1 MAQTTPSAAGRH
13 AVHDER
19 HTGGH
24 GHTHLPAGPHATE
37 SADGLRV
44 VSIATGGML
53 VVALIEF
60 GIFAISGS
68 AGLLSDALHNF
79 GDVLT
84 TVALFAAFLVARRP
98 ATRRYT
104 YGFHRAE
111 DLAGAFISLVI
122 VVSAG
127 AAAYESY
134 IRLIH
139 NDTPTQIPLSIF
151 AALIGF
157 AGNEALAE
165 YKIRAGRRINSQ
177 ALIADGQH
185 SRADG
190 ITSLAAALGLLLTA
204 FGVRQADPVAG
215 LLISVAI
222 LYILVDVGRE
232 VFYRLMDAVEP
243 AVVEQIRG
251 IAQATPGVQ
260 DVQDIRARW
269 SGRRLYIAMN
279 IGADASITLA
289 EADAIAERVRQETLA
304 HVTGAALVDIHVDPL
319 GLPSGAD
326 PHAWLHDHAA
336 HDHAHDDEDHGHHE
350 NDHDHA
356 HDDHAHDDAAHEHT
370 HEPVG
375 GEPVSG

>member
-1 MAQTTPSAAGRH
+1 MAQTTPSAASAAQHSDH
-13 AVHDER
+13 ANHGAQ
-19 HTGGH
+19 HGGH

-44 VSIATGGML
+44 VSIATAGML

-98 ATRRYT
+98 ATMRYT

-134 IRLIH
+134 IRLIR
-139 NDTPTQIPLSIF
+139 NATPTQIPLSIF

-165 YKIRAGRRINSQ
+165 YKIRAGRRINSK

-190 ITSLAAALGLLLTA
+190 ITSLAA
-204 FGVRQADPVAG
+204 
-215 LLISVAI
+215 
-222 LYILVDVGRE
+222 
-232 VFYRLMDAVEP
+232 
-243 AVVEQIRG
+243 
-251 IAQATPGVQ
+251 
-260 DVQDIRARW
+260 
-269 SGRRLYIAMN
+269 
-279 IGADASITLA
+279 
-289 EADAIAERVRQETLA
+289 
-304 HVTGAALVDIHVDPL
+304 
-319 GLPSGAD
+319 
-326 PHAWLHDHAA
+326 
-336 HDHAHDDEDHGHHE
+336 
-350 NDHDHA
+350 
-356 HDDHAHDDAAHEHT
+356 
-370 HEPVG
+370 
-375 GEPVSG
+375 

>member
-1 MAQTTPSAAGRH
+1 MAQTPPSAATQH
-13 AVHDER
+13 SDHDHDQR
-19 HTGGH
+19 GGH
-24 GHTHLPAGPHATE
+24 GHTHLPSGPHATD

-44 VSIATGGML
+44 VSIATGGMF

-98 ATRRYT
+98 ATLRYT

-111 DLAGAFISLVI
+111 DLAGAFISLAI

-139 NDTPTQIPLSIF
+139 NVTPTQIPLSIF

-165 YKIRAGRRINSQ
+165 YKIRAGRRLNSQ

-190 ITSLAAALGLLLTA
+190 VTSLAAAFGLLLTA

-251 IAQATPGVQ
+251 IARATPGVQ

-279 IGADASITLA
+279 IGADAGITLA
-289 EADAIAERVRQETLA
+289 DAHAIAERVRQETLA

-319 GLPSGAD
+319 GLPGDID
-326 PHAWLHDHAA
+326 PHAWLHDTAA
-336 HDHAHDDEDHGHHE
+336 HDHAHDG
-350 NDHDHA
+350 
-356 HDDHAHDDAAHEHT
+356 DDHAAHDHHDAHDAHDHEHAHEPT
-370 HEPVG
+370 GDEAA
-375 GEPVSG
+375 SG